1 MPAHIIPPDTSADA
15 HEKQREILR
24 QLGGRERVAIMFR
37 LNEAARRMTIAGIR
51 SRHPDYDDETVQR
64 AYARLVLG
72 DDLVRAIWPDRD
84 LVAP

>member
-1 MPAHIIPPDTSADA
+1 MPDIPIDTSEDA
-15 HEKQREILR
+15 HLRQRDVLL

-37 LNEAARRMTIAGIR
+37 LNDAARRMTVAGIR
-51 SRHPDYDDETVQR
+51 ARHPDYEEDQVQR

-72 DDLVRAIWPDRD
+72 DDLMRVIWPDRD